1 MPKLRLHSPA
11 SIPGLGSILVI
22 PGQDVTIGRASDNQL
37 VIPESS
43 VSPYHAR
50 LQRKGDSWLLTD
62 LGQTNGIWV
71 GVKQV
76 AEHQLMVGQLF
87 RIGGV
92 ALEFISGEDDS
103 SQLAPRLAPAAAL
116 DSAARDSEIRG
127 PQPQDSKDPTLRDA
141 GPPSR
146 DLAPNVSQRITSMS
160 LTGAPPGRYGF
171 RSIVAWLLAML
182 VLGFAITFGGYFA
195 LRWMSRL
202 QRDSRTSPPAA
213 SPQPSLAS
221 APSPVAPEAL
231 LADKDVANVA
241 EGQRVDVPNI
251 LNLVLPGNALHTPTH
266 LIVARAPSQGTLFC
280 NATEFAGSV
289 FEVATSSNPVWAQPA
304 TVEFNVDVDQLAMTH
319 VASLAIGLLDP
330 AKQQW
335 QLLPTVY
342 DSTRRIARAEF
353 WQPGLLALFFVR
365 GVESIATSEH
375 FALLSEPD
383 QHPSNSTK
391 SHQDPSAKA
400 LAQLESALSHYR
412 STGYKVPSG
421 SLWVCACKSTISRAR
436 AELPVVHDSELGKSH
451 SHALARAAFI
461 ALWPAYVNS
470 HSVEGREYWF
480 DAMSTAIASHA
491 LGVRMAG
498 ASPTLKRL
506 SSSLLADDAA
516 TTPLFLSVIS
526 RVIDQQVD
534 LFRIWT
540 DTIHV
545 MNELDTKPSSE
556 GQSRVL
562 PIDMA
567 IEQATK
573 KNLLTHYA
581 EVVRDRLSAS
591 FGAVLESAPS
601 ERCPSLTTI
610 AIDTKQGT
618 VQLEVPAQYTARWA
632 CLSLIVPAGK
642 YRNIRLQLATDAPP
656 GLNLQLLRSGSGQPG
671 EPVLS
676 TAQRIDLE
684 NSDTLIFVG
693 VNSNMAQSVP
703 ITLQYEDVS
712 MEIAFDPASVV
723 TARPGQIVSSSL
735 QLTKIF
741 PELKNLDVE
750 WDYGD
755 GSPKDHTHLTTG
767 GVVRTEQPHAW
778 IKTGNFSLRAAVSDA
793 DRPTREIGFALRQVA
808 VQPVQIALVVKEP
821 NPQAQSDVGFAIRA
835 TGPVPD
841 AAQFRLNF
849 GDGSEPLLLTTPDA
863 THRFTKPGEYAVSV
877 ELLTAQTQNES
888 IASSKTTLIVRAADT
903 TAPVESPASS
913 AAPSLSSASVQ

>member
-22 PGQDVTIGRASDNQL
+22 SGQDVTIGRASDNQL

-50 LQRKGDSWLLTD
+50 LRCTGDNWLLTD

-71 GVKQV
+71 GVKRV
-76 AEHQLMVGQLF
+76 TEHQLNPGQLF

-92 ALEFISGEDDS
+92 ALEFISDQDDS
-103 SQLAPRLAPAAAL
+103 SRLAPRLAPASDFVAH
-116 DSAARDSEIRG
+116 DSWIRG
-127 PQPQDSKDPTLRDA
+127 SQPQDSKDPTMRDA

-146 DLAPNVSQRITSMS
+146 DLTPNVSQRISS
-160 LTGAPPGRYGF
+160 KSSTGAAPGRYRLG
-171 RSIVAWLLAML
+171 SIVAWLLAMV

-213 SPQPSLAS
+213 SAQPLSTNAR
-221 APSPVAPEAL
+221 APMVPEAL
-231 LADKDVANVA
+231 LADKDVANLA
-241 EGQRVDVPNI
+241 EEQRVEVPNA
-251 LNLVLPGNALHTPTH
+251 LSLVLPGNALHTPTH
-266 LIVARAPSQGTLFC
+266 LIVARAASQGTPFC
-280 NATEFAGSV
+280 NATEFAGPV
-289 FEVATSSNPVWAQPA
+289 FEVATSSNSVWAQPA
-304 TVEFNVDVDQLAMTH
+304 TVEFNVDVDQLAKTH
-319 VASLAIGLLDP
+319 VSSLAIGLLDP

-365 GVESIATSEH
+365 GVEFIATSEH
-375 FALLSEPD
+375 FALLLEPD
-383 QHPSNSTK
+383 QNPSNSAK
-391 SHQDPSAKA
+391 SHKDRSAKA
-400 LAQLESALSHYR
+400 LGQLESALSHYR
-412 STGYKVPSG
+412 AAGYRVPSG
-421 SLWVCACKSTISRAR
+421 SLWICASKSAISRAR
-436 AELPVVHDSELGKSH
+436 AELPLVHNSELGKSH

-461 ALWPAYVNS
+461 ALWPAYLNS
-470 HSVEGREYWF
+470 HSVEGREFWF
-480 DAMSTAIASHA
+480 DAMLTAIAAHA
-491 LGVRMAG
+491 LGARVAG
-498 ASPTLKRL
+498 ASPALKRL
-506 SSSLLADDAA
+506 ATSLLAEDGP
-516 TTPLFLSVIS
+516 TTPLFLSVIAHA
-526 RVIDQQVD
+526 IDQQVD

-545 MNELDTKPSSE
+545 MNELDTKPNSE

-567 IEQATK
+567 LEQATQ
-573 KNLLTHYA
+573 KNLLAHYA
-581 EVVRDRLSAS
+581 DAVRERLSNS
-591 FGAVLESAPS
+591 LGAVLEAAPS
-601 ERCPSLTTI
+601 EHCPSLTTI
-610 AIDTKQGT
+610 PIDAKQGA
-618 VQLEVPAQYTARWA
+618 VQLDVPAQYTARWA
-632 CLSLIVPAGK
+632 CLSLLVPTGK
-642 YRNIRLQLATDAPP
+642 YRNIRLQLAGDVPP

-671 EPVLS
+671 EPMSS

-684 NSDTLIFVG
+684 NSETLIFVG
-693 VNSNMAQSVP
+693 VNSNMAQSSSV
-703 ITLQYEDVS
+703 TLQYEDVS
-712 MEIAFDPASVV
+712 MEIAFDPASPITV
-723 TARPGQIVSSSL
+723 RPGQIVSSNL

-741 PELKNLDVE
+741 PELKNIDVE

-755 GSPKDHTHLTTG
+755 GSPKDHAHLTMG
-767 GVVRTEQPHAW
+767 GVVRAEQPHAW
-778 IKTGNFSLRAAVSDA
+778 TKSGNFSLRAAVSDA
-793 DRPTREIGFALRQVA
+793 DRPTREIGFAVRQIT

-821 NPQAQSDVGFAIRA
+821 NPQAQSDVGFAIRS

-841 AAQFRLNF
+841 TAQFRLDF
-849 GDGSEPLLLTTPDA
+849 GDGSEPLLVSTPEA

-877 ELLTAQTQNES
+877 ELLAAQAQNEI